1 MKIGKLLA
9 SLCATALISAPA
21 FAQEWY
27 VSGSVSYAN
36 QSDSDNSGTTGAF
49 TTGNLGDGTTLDVA
63 AGTPYGGNT
72 EFDNGSGFNAEA
84 GARYGNG
91 LRSGV
96 EISYTKANVETHTG
110 VTLGGGSIDALD
122 AASIA
127 GSPTPL
133 GASVAAI
140 VADGRGD
147 ITSTSV
153 FANVYYD
160 FNSASAWQPYVGAG
174 IGLSDVNVKYNPSG
188 VDVIDGGETKLAYQ
202 VKAGLTWRVNET
214 WDVYGEYAYRATD
227 DVELDNDLFPGTLSI
242 ENQQNLLSI
251 GARYRFG

>member
-1 MKIGKLLA
+1 MKFTPIFA
-9 SLCATALISAPA
+9 ALCTTALIASPA
-21 FAQEWY
+21 LAQEWY
-27 VSGSVSYAN
+27 VAGSVSYLD

-63 AGTPYGGNT
+63 AGTDYGWNT
-72 EFDNGSGFNAEA
+72 EFDNGSGFNGEV

-96 EISYTKANVETHTG
+96 EISYTKADVDTHTG

-147 ITSTSV
+147 ISSTSI
-153 FANVYYD
+153 FANLYYD
-160 FNSASAWQPYVGAG
+160 FNRSGVWQPYVGAG
-174 IGLSDVNVKYNPSG
+174 IGISDVNVKYNPSG
-188 VDVIDGGETKLAYQ
+188 VNVIDDGETKFAYQ
-202 VKAGLTWRVNET
+202 VKAGLAWMMTEQWE
-214 WDVYGEYAYRATD
+214 VYGEYAYRATD
-227 DVELDNDLFPGTLSI
+227 DIETDNDLFPGTLDI